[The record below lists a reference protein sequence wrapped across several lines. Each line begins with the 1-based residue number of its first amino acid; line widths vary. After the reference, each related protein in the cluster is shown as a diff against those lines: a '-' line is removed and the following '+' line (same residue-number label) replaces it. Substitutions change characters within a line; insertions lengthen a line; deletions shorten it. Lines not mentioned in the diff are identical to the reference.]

1 MCGAGWRNSVF
12 DLKTVV
18 GYNPSYIGCYKDEN
32 VRAMETLITPTFG
45 NINACAEA
53 AKERGFSYVGL

>member
-45 NINACAEA
+45 NILACAVA
-53 AKERGFSYVGL
+53 A